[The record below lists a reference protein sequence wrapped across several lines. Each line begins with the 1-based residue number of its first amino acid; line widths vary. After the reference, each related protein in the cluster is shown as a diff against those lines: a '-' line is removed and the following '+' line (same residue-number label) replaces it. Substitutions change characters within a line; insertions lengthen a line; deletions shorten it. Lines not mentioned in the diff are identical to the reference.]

1 MNDDKEKKV
10 KKTASVR
17 RPKFADEKYLGPEP
31 SVSVEST
38 DSEMGNAYTWFNY
51 FYSAD
56 DAIKFTTSYLKSIKH
71 DNETIKKIARIKPHS
86 FEAWIGWNCRLLAQ
100 GSTLPGG
107 VWQHTLDRIGQVTE
121 GMGEDTGETVA
132 NTVNVIS
139 IQDRVNRKASDL
151 IGELEE
157 QLDVFFKAG
166 VIQFDVKKWSLE
178 KDIKPAIAKRIAAHF
193 RPQFQEITEALTGK
207 DEELVEAYAH
217 WKKPILKIMA
227 VFLKRIVDHMTEL
240 DAAQVAV
247 RKPRKKKVKPVS
259 QQVAKMKYLD
269 ESKELNVKSINP
281 CDIVGASQLW
291 VFNVKTRKLSVYNA
305 AGNSGLAVKGTSII
319 GYDETSSVTKTLRKP
334 LEVLHRVLNEG
345 KVGLRKVM
353 TVIKT
358 KETIANGR
366 INTETVLVRVV
377 K

>member
-1 MNDDKEKKV
+1 MTDKEKKV
-10 KKTASVR
+10 KKTATVR
-17 RPKFADEKYLGPEP
+17 RPKFTDEKYLGPEP
-31 SVSVEST
+31 TVNVEST
-38 DSEMGNAYTWFNY
+38 EVDLGHAYTWFNY
-51 FYSAD
+51 FYSSD
-56 DAIKFTTSYLKSIKH
+56 DAIKFTTSYLKSIKY
-71 DNETIKKIARIKPHS
+71 DNDTIKKISRIKPH
-86 FEAWIGWNCRLLAQ
+86 EYTNWIGWNCRLLGQ
-100 GSTLPGG
+100 GSTLPGDL
-107 VWQHTLDRIGQVTE
+107 WQRTLDRIRQSTE
-121 GMGEDTGETVA
+121 GMGEETGEETPSP
-132 NTVNVIS
+132 TNVVS
-139 IQDRVNRKASDL
+139 IQDRINRKASDL

-157 QLDVFFKAG
+157 QMDVFFKAG

-178 KDIKPAIAKRIAAHF
+178 KAIKPQIAKKIAAHF
-193 RPQFQEITEALTGK
+193 QPQFQEITEALTGK

-227 VFLKRIVDHMTEL
+227 VFLKRIIDHMTEL

-269 ESKELNVKSINP
+269 ENKELNIKSANP

-319 GYDETSSVTKTLRKP
+319 GFDQTASTTKTVRKP

-353 TVIKT
+353 SVIKT
-358 KETIANGR
+358 KESAANGR
-366 INTETVLVRVV
+366 INADTVLVRVV